1 MTKTYQ
7 KLRSRIGLLS
17 FFIIFSWISLTSRL
31 FQVMI
36 IDSEKYQKK
45 SAEKT
50 TRNKQIAPYRGNI
63 FDRNNVQLT
72 RNVTHYDVGVHP
84 QDIKEKKAFSHM
96 LSEHF
101 GENFEYYISKVNSNS
116 NYKTIHTKV
125 TKDKIK
131 SLLHDTPKGLKIDR
145 YARRVYPHSNIV
157 GQIVGFSDKDDIGLT
172 GIEKTFNKELTGLP
186 GWEVKKVDRKGRSHY
201 NNNLPKKPAINGSNI
216 KLSID
221 IEYQSILIE
230 ELKRRKSEMNAKG
243 AIGILANP
251 QNGKILAMA
260 SLPDFD
266 PNFRDKFPIENQ
278 KNKAIVDLFE
288 PGSIYKIVT
297 STAALNSKTVDIL
310 DEFYCEDGEYKFAD
324 NVISDHKSYGLMT
337 FSEIFA
343 HSSNIGMVKVAK
355 ELGPGQIYKYSRDF
369 GFGSTTGI
377 SFPGEAKGIL
387 RSVNQWSDRSI
398 IGVPIGYE
406 VGVTALQMI
415 MAYSA
420 IANGGYLLKP
430 IIVDQIISPENNAVF
445 ESKIEVIR
453 KIASK
458 STMKK
463 MKNML
468 GQAVDYGTGRKA
480 KIDGWSVAGKTG
492 TAYKFIDGKYSKNFI
507 SNFIG
512 FFPKENPQIV
522 GIVIIDDPKP
532 NNGMHTGGD
541 VAAPA
546 FRRIASRLINLD
558 DSIQFYKPKNQKKMN
573 TIIASLSSIEKYEK
587 YTDGY
592 SIMPNVRGMSLLK
605 AKRILINANIYPKII
620 GSGTVVWQSPK
631 PGSKINPE
639 SKCEIGLR

>member
-1 MTKTYQ
+1 M
-7 KLRSRIGLLS
+7 
-17 FFIIFSWISLTSRL
+17 
-31 FQVMI
+31 
-36 IDSEKYQKK
+36 
-45 SAEKT
+45 
-50 TRNKQIAPYRGNI
+50 
-63 FDRNNVQLT
+63 
-72 RNVTHYDVGVHP
+72 
-84 QDIKEKKAFSHM
+84 
-96 LSEHF
+96 
-101 GENFEYYISKVNSNS
+101 
-116 NYKTIHTKV
+116 
-125 TKDKIK
+125 
-131 SLLHDTPKGLKIDR
+131 
-145 YARRVYPHSNIV
+145 
-157 GQIVGFSDKDDIGLT
+157 
-172 GIEKTFNKELTGLP
+172 
-186 GWEVKKVDRKGRSHY
+186 
-201 NNNLPKKPAINGSNI
+201 
-216 KLSID
+216 
-221 IEYQSILIE
+221 
-230 ELKRRKSEMNAKG
+230 
-243 AIGILANP
+243 
-251 QNGKILAMA
+251 
-260 SLPDFD
+260 
-266 PNFRDKFPIENQ
+266 
-278 KNKAIVDLFE
+278 
-288 PGSIYKIVT
+288 
-297 STAALNSKTVDIL
+297 
-310 DEFYCEDGEYKFAD
+310 
-324 NVISDHKSYGLMT
+324 
-337 FSEIFA
+337 
-343 HSSNIGMVKVAK
+343 
-355 ELGPGQIYKYSRDF
+355 
-369 GFGSTTGI
+369 
-377 SFPGEAKGIL
+377 
-387 RSVNQWSDRSI
+387 
-398 IGVPIGYE
+398 
-406 VGVTALQMI
+406 GVTALQMI

-639 SKCEIGLR
+639 SKCEIGLK